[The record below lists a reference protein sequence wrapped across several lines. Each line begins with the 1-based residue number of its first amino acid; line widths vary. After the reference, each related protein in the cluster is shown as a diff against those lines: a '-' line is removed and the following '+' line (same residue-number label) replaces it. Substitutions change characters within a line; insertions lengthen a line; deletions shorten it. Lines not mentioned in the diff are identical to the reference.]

1 MFECAVNRRGG
12 RITENG
18 RPPNH
23 YGRSAHEKNLCETG
37 PEEFV
42 QCVGIFGSK

>member
-12 RITENG
+12 MTTENG
-18 RPPNH
+18 RPLNH
-23 YGRSAHEKNLCETG
+23 YGRSAHEKSLCKTG

-42 QCVGIFGSK
+42 R